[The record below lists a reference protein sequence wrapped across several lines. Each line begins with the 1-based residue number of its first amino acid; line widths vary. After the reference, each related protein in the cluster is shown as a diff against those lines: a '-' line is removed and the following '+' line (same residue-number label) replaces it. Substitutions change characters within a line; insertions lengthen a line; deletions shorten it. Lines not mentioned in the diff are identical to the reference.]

1 MSQYQASLQAKAP
14 YFIEILGRHG
24 EVKTRHRFEQLP
36 VSIGRGYANDLILDD
51 TNAANYHAIVEATDA
66 GVLRIRES
74 ASQQGLLYQG
84 KRIATLEVDGQRVV
98 KLGHTQIRV
107 RSAAFNGQEEVA
119 KNKLFQQDGLLPA
132 LAGLLMLALSSLLSV
147 WLESTDKFS
156 LVNYLLVLAL
166 VFGLAMLWSGCWAF
180 ANRVVSG
187 QTRFSQHLFVVSS
200 ALIVMDL
207 WSVFSMVI
215 AYAFSLEFIAA
226 YGNHAMMAIAAM
238 MVFCHLTIISDQ
250 HFKRF
255 LIICTTLA
263 IVGSGL
269 ILLGNY
275 QRSGN
280 LADELYMTHL
290 LPPSLRHSQ
299 NQSAD
304 EFIQAAQ
311 PLKGKLDKA
320 RLEAVDKG
328 VALLG
333 QE

>member
-1 MSQYQASLQAKAP
+1 MIQQQALLEAKAP
-14 YFIEILGRHG
+14 YSIEILGRHG
-24 EVKTRHRFEQLP
+24 EIKARHRFEQLP
-36 VSIGRGYANDLILDD
+36 VTVGRGYANDLILDD
-51 TNAANYHAIVEATDA
+51 TNAASYHAIVEATET
-66 GVLRIRES
+66 GGLRIRES
-74 ASQQGLLYQG
+74 GSQQGLVYQG
-84 KRIATLEVDGQRVV
+84 KRIAKLELDGHRVV

-107 RSAAFNGQEEVA
+107 RSATFNALENAA
-119 KNKLFQQDGLLPA
+119 KNKILHRDGILPA
-132 LAGLLMLALSSLLSV
+132 LAGLLMLAISSLLSV

-156 LVNYLLVLAL
+156 MVNYLLVLAL
-166 VFGLAMLWSGCWAF
+166 IFGLALLWSGCWAF

-207 WSVFSMVI
+207 WAVISMVI
-215 AYAFSLEFIAA
+215 AYAFSLEFISA
-226 YGNHAMMAIAAM
+226 YGNHAMMAIAAV

-255 LIICTTLA
+255 VLICSTLTM
-263 IVGSGL
+263 VGSGL

-275 QRSGN
+275 QRSGS

-299 NQSAD
+299 NQATD
-304 EFIQAAQ
+304 EFIQEAQ
-311 PLKGKLDKA
+311 LLKEKLDKA

-328 VALLG
+328 TTILG
-333 QE
+333 RE